1 MKFLRIAVVLF
12 LSLGGILVLS
22 PAASAAASSCASTH
36 RYWNTTGTT
45 YADVPAITSGGSI
58 NCVLGVGNQGAG
70 VKALQKSI
78 KYCYNSSIVVDGD
91 YGPATKS
98 AVIAIQKSLG
108 LTQDG
113 VYGPQT
119 RSAMNWIYIQER
131 TGTPFTCGT
140 VYTG

>member
-22 PAASAAASSCASTH
+22 PAASAATSSCASTH
-36 RYWNTTGTT
+36 RYWNISGTT
-45 YADVPAITSGGSI
+45 YADVPSITSGGSTS
-58 NCVLGVGNQGAG
+58 CVLGLGNQGVA
-70 VKALQKSI
+70 VSALQRSI
-78 KYCYNSSIVVDGD
+78 KWCYNSSIVIDGD

-98 AVIAIQKSLG
+98 AVTAIQKSLG

-119 RSAMNWIYIQER
+119 RSKMLFIFISQS
-131 TGTPFTCGT
+131 TGSGFACG
-140 VYTG
+140 YPS